1 MKIPFGKP
9 MIDKK
14 EIGKVS
20 KVLSSGVLIHGS
32 ETVDLEKNFKNFTGA
47 KYALSVS
54 SCTAGMHLYFFSIN
68 LKKGDEV
75 IVSSQSHVATAHA
88 VELTGAKPVF
98 VDSDPKTGNIDLKKI
113 ETKITSKT
121 KAISVVHYLG
131 VPVDMYALKNLANK
145 FNLKILEDCAI
156 ALGSTLNKKHVGLF
170 GDVGVFSFHPVKLM
184 TSGEGG
190 MIITNSKNIYDKLK
204 YIRSFG
210 VDKNFSTRKLPGL
223 YNCNFLGFNYRMSEV
238 HAAIGN
244 VQIKKLKKF
253 INIRK
258 KNYEFLESKVKKI
271 DNVFEIAIKRN
282 NKKANISYYCLHLIL
297 KNQYAQKR
305 NSIVAF
311 LNKLGIGTSVYY
323 PHPIPRLNYYRNKYG
338 YNKNDFKF
346 SEVLSDHSI
355 SLPIG
360 PHINQTHLNYIYK
373 NLKKVEKN
381 YE

>member
-9 MIDKK
+9 IIDKK
-14 EIGKVS
+14 EINSVN
-20 KVLSSGVLIHGS
+20 KVLSSGILIHGQ
-32 ETVDLEKNFKNFTGA
+32 ETIDFEENFRKLTGA
-47 KYALSVS
+47 KYALTVS

-113 ETKITSKT
+113 EKKITRKT

-131 VPVDMYALKNLANK
+131 VPVDMYALKKIAK
-145 FNLKILEDCAI
+145 RFNLKILEDCAI

-170 GDVGVFSFHPVKLM
+170 GEVGVFSFHPVKLM

-190 MIITNSKNIYDKLK
+190 MIITNSKKIYDKLK

-210 VDKNFSTRKLPGL
+210 VNKNFSARKLPGL
-223 YNCNFLGFNYRMSEV
+223 YDCNFLGFNYRMSEV

-244 VQIKKLKKF
+244 VQIKKLKRF
-253 INIRK
+253 ISIRK
-258 KNYEFLESKVKKI
+258 KNYKFLESKVKKMN
-271 DNVFEIAIKRN
+271 NVFDIVIKKN
-282 NKKANISYYCLHLIL
+282 NKKANISYYCLNLIL
-297 KNQYAQKR
+297 KNKYAQKR
-305 NSIVAF
+305 DSIVGF
-311 LNKLGIGTSVYY
+311 LNKLGIGTSIYY
-323 PHPIPRLNYYRNKYG
+323 PHPIPRLNYYKKKYG
-338 YNKNDFKF
+338 YNKNDFKY

-355 SLPIG
+355 SLPVG
-360 PHINQTHLNYIYK
+360 PHINQTQLNYICK
-373 NLKKVEKN
+373 NLKTVEKN